1 MDYTNAMMVWDAVS
15 VRIADVCHGTIAGG
29 QSDMTGENA
38 LFLFVPG
45 KDARV
50 TVEDTLYA
58 PRGETLFHI
67 GRGRRVR
74 LDTTG
79 KAEYH
84 CVAYHAEAPQAVGR
98 EMARLLWE
106 EAPFDATIAV
116 RPVDITAVLRS
127 CEALESAW
135 KEAPPLG
142 HLHAK
147 AAFYALL
154 AEFYAALSQSERR
167 GAADAVARQYLRS
180 HFSEGISVLRLA
192 RILGISRSSLHEQF
206 SRRMGISPQQYLT
219 NLRLEAAHR
228 ALRESENTYRRS
240 SPPAG

>member
-15 VRIADVCHGTIAGG
+15 VRITDVRHGAIAGG
-29 QSDMTGENA
+29 QSELTGENG
-38 LFLFVPG
+38 LFIFVLG
-45 KDARV
+45 KDVRV
-50 TVEDTLYA
+50 TIEDVPYA
-58 PRGETLFHI
+58 PRGDALFHV

-154 AEFYAALSQSERR
+154 AEFYAALRSDCDR
-167 GAADAVARQYLRS
+167 AA
-180 HFSEGISVLRLA
+180 
-192 RILGISRSSLHEQF
+192 
-206 SRRMGISPQQYLT
+206 
-219 NLRLEAAHR
+219 
-228 ALRESENTYRRS
+228 
-240 SPPAG
+240 

>member
-1 MDYTNAMMVWDAVS
+1 MTIEDVPICTAWRCSVS
-15 VRIADVCHGTIAGG
+15 RWTRTSRAPGHYRKGG
-29 QSDMTGENA
+29 IPLRCIPCGSA
-38 LFLFVPG
+38 
-45 KDARV
+45 A
-50 TVEDTLYA
+50 
-58 PRGETLFHI
+58 
-67 GRGRRVR
+67 GRR
-74 LDTTG
+74 TG
-79 KAEYH
+79 DGTPA
-84 CVAYHAEAPQAVGR
+84 
-98 EMARLLWE
+98 LE

-154 AEFYAALSQSERR
+154 AEFYAALSQSERSV
-167 GAADAVARQYLRS
+167 AVDAVAWTQQYLRL
-180 HFSEGISVLRLA
+180 HLSEDISILMLA
-192 RILGISRSSLHEQF
+192 KVLGISRSSLHEQF

-228 ALRESENTYRRS
+228 ALRGKAETVYRRS
-240 SPPAG
+240 SPPAACGIRTTFTACIGSASA

>member
-15 VRIADVCHGTIAGG
+15 VRITDVRHGAIAGG
-29 QSDMTGENA
+29 QSELTGENG
-38 LFLFVPG
+38 LFIFVLG
-45 KDARV
+45 KDVRV
-50 TVEDTLYA
+50 TIEDVPYA
-58 PRGETLFHI
+58 PRGDALFHV

-127 CEALESAW
+127 CEALGSAW
-135 KEAPPLG
+135 KEAPPLVIFMRKQRSM
-142 HLHAK
+142 HCWPNSTPLCRNRS
-147 AAFYALL
+147 AAWP
-154 AEFYAALSQSERR
+154 SMPWH
-167 GAADAVARQYLRS
+167 G
-180 HFSEGISVLRLA
+180 
-192 RILGISRSSLHEQF
+192 RSSICVCIC
-206 SRRMGISPQQYLT
+206 RKISP
-219 NLRLEAAHR
+219 
-228 ALRESENTYRRS
+228 S
-240 SPPAG
+240 